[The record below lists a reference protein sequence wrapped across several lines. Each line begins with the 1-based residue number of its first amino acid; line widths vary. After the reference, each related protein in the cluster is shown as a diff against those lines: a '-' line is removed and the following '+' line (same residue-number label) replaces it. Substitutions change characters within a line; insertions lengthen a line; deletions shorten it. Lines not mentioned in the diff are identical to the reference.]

1 MPESLLNTGIFFERV
16 FESFPVILLKATLK
30 KAAVPV
36 LKPVSNNISKVDRFC
51 PPVIF
56 SRFSPKNVDIAASAE
71 QAAIG
76 LVSNNKTP
84 PAKPPIADPIYNYQ
98 LPSQSPV
105 IAHEIISLI
114 N

>member
-56 SRFSPKNVDIAASAE
+56 SRFSPQNVHIE

-84 PAKPPIADPIYNYQ
+84 PAKPPIADPIYDCQ

>member
-30 KAAVPV
+30 KAAVSV

-56 SRFSPKNVDIAASAE
+56 SRFSPK
-71 QAAIG
+71 
-76 LVSNNKTP
+76 KR
-84 PAKPPIADPIYNYQ
+84 
-98 LPSQSPV
+98 
-105 IAHEIISLI
+105 
-114 N
+114 

>member
-1 MPESLLNTGIFFERV
+1 MPENLLNTGIFFERV

-30 KAAVPV
+30 KAVSV

-56 SRFSPKNVDIAASAE
+56 SRFSPKNVYIAASTE

-76 LVSNNKTP
+76 FVSNNKTP
-84 PAKPPIADPIYNYQ
+84 PAKPPIADPIYDCQ

>member
-16 FESFPVILLKATLK
+16 FESFPVILLKATPK

-56 SRFSPKNVDIAASAE
+56 SRFSPKNVDIAA
-71 QAAIG
+71 
-76 LVSNNKTP
+76 L
-84 PAKPPIADPIYNYQ
+84 DHL
-98 LPSQSPV
+98 LPLY
-105 IAHEIISLI
+105 ALI
-114 N
+114 